1 MRDNIIRSLRKQILL
16 SAIAG
21 GGGHVAPSY
30 SALEILWTLYGEGI
44 LKIHPQ
50 DPCWQERDRM
60 ILSKGHAA
68 LALYACLAYAGFFEQ
83 EELWTFAKPESRL
96 GGEPMI
102 GIPGVEMATGS
113 LGHGL
118 SYGVGTALGMKK
130 KSADCVKSLAEL
142 KTADYSELFNLRC
155 FEEALLLLVGDGE
168 CQEGSIWEAANT
180 AAALALDNLTVILDW
195 NNLQKMDFVD
205 KIMGSPNW
213 VMRWKS
219 FGWQVIE
226 VDGHDVD
233 ALCAAFRVPHEAGKP
248 KIILAHTIKGYGV
261 SVMENRVNWHYHIP
275 NKRELK
281 ACMAELG
288 ISQEEIDYAKSLH

>member
-50 DPCWQERDRM
+50 DLCWQERDRM

-130 KSADCVKSLAEL
+130 KNISAETYV
-142 KTADYSELFNLRC
+142 
-155 FEEALLLLVGDGE
+155 LVGDGE

>member
-1 MRDNIIRSLRKQILL
+1 
-16 SAIAG
+16 
-21 GGGHVAPSY
+21 
-30 SALEILWTLYGEGI
+30 
-44 LKIHPQ
+44 
-50 DPCWQERDRM
+50 M

-130 KSADCVKSLAEL
+130 KNISAETYV
-142 KTADYSELFNLRC
+142 
-155 FEEALLLLVGDGE
+155 LVGDGE

-233 ALCAAFRVPHEAGKP
+233 ALCVAFRVPHEAGKP

>member
-1 MRDNIIRSLRKQILL
+1 
-16 SAIAG
+16 
-21 GGGHVAPSY
+21 
-30 SALEILWTLYGEGI
+30 
-44 LKIHPQ
+44 
-50 DPCWQERDRM
+50 M

-130 KSADCVKSLAEL
+130 KNISAETYV
-142 KTADYSELFNLRC
+142 
-155 FEEALLLLVGDGE
+155 LVGDGE

>member
-130 KSADCVKSLAEL
+130 KNISAETYV
-142 KTADYSELFNLRC
+142 
-155 FEEALLLLVGDGE
+155 LVGDGE

>member
-130 KSADCVKSLAEL
+130 KNISAETYV
-142 KTADYSELFNLRC
+142 
-155 FEEALLLLVGDGE
+155 LVGDGE

-261 SVMENRVNWHYHIP
+261 SIMENRVNWHYHIP

>member
-130 KSADCVKSLAEL
+130 KNISAETYV
-142 KTADYSELFNLRC
+142 
-155 FEEALLLLVGDGE
+155 LVGDG
-168 CQEGSIWEAANT
+168 
-180 AAALALDNLTVILDW
+180 
-195 NNLQKMDFVD
+195 
-205 KIMGSPNW
+205 
-213 VMRWKS
+213 
-219 FGWQVIE
+219 
-226 VDGHDVD
+226 
-233 ALCAAFRVPHEAGKP
+233 
-248 KIILAHTIKGYGV
+248 
-261 SVMENRVNWHYHIP
+261 
-275 NKRELK
+275 
-281 ACMAELG
+281 
-288 ISQEEIDYAKSLH
+288 

>member
-68 LALYACLAYAGFFEQ
+68 LALYACLAYASFFEQ

-130 KSADCVKSLAEL
+130 KNISAETYV
-142 KTADYSELFNLRC
+142 
-155 FEEALLLLVGDGE
+155 LVGDGE

>member
-68 LALYACLAYAGFFEQ
+68 LALYACMAYTGFFEQ

-130 KSADCVKSLAEL
+130 KNISAETYV
-142 KTADYSELFNLRC
+142 
-155 FEEALLLLVGDGE
+155 LVGDGE

>member
-130 KSADCVKSLAEL
+130 KNISAETYV
-142 KTADYSELFNLRC
+142 
-155 FEEALLLLVGDGE
+155 LVGDGE

-226 VDGHDVD
+226 VDGHDMD